1 MGMWQDDEKFIKK
14 DNAFHRRMADVRN
27 LSGRNINEAEALDLI
42 QNPNRPNPFATNTV
56 VQETLTEDEVD
67 RRAFFDVDTP
77 TFNFRFMLRSLRRE
91 LTRARRYKRPLSVCV
106 VVIDG
111 YKGIFHSYGALAIES
126 ATALASESLIR
137 CCRAD
142 VDLVGRYGEDRYLLI
157 LPETPGTGAA
167 VLGERIREKF
177 ASLQINSQWNKIP
190 MSVSIGISQY
200 PGGDSLEELIA
211 QAELFAELVQEE
223 RGGNG
228 VFVDTDLA

>member
-42 QNPNRPNPFATNTV
+42 QNPNRPNPFGPTTV

-67 RRAFFDVDTP
+67 HRAFFDKDTP
-77 TFNFRFMLRSLRRE
+77 TFNFRYMLRSLRRE
-91 LTRARRYKRPLSVCV
+91 LTRARRYKRPMSLCV
-106 VVIDG
+106 IVIDG
-111 YKGIFHSYGALAIES
+111 YHGIFHSYGALAVES
-126 ATALASESLIR
+126 ATAMSSETLIR
-137 CCRAD
+137 SCRAD
-142 VDLVGRYGEDRYLLI
+142 VDMVGRYGEDRYLLI

-167 VLGERIREKF
+167 VLAERIRERF
-177 ASLQINSQWNKIP
+177 ANLTIQSQWNKIA

-211 QAELFAELVQEE
+211 QAELFAELVQEK
-223 RGGNG
+223 GGNG
-228 VFVDTDLA
+228 VFIDTDLV